1 MTPARM
7 PANGPDGGF
16 ASAPGSADNIDV
28 VPSTSVSPQAP
39 LRVWRDTDIEAVL
52 GINAASQPHVAR
64 LDRAEVR
71 RLLVIGARIW
81 VVTGDGDEVI
91 AYLIAFPSD
100 APYDGQEFAYFTG
113 RLGGGFLYVDQVAI
127 HPQHRRGGLGRA
139 LYEHVA
145 GLARAERL
153 RALCC
158 EVNLVPPNPD
168 SRVFHAR
175 AGFVAVDQLALP
187 DGRTVELLTRGLAEP
202 GT

>member
-28 VPSTSVSPQAP
+28 VPSTSVSPRAP
-39 LRVWRDTDIEAVL
+39 LRAWRDTDIEAVL

-113 RLGGGFLYVDQVAI
+113 RLGGGFLYVEQVAI
-127 HPQHRRGGLGRA
+127 HEAELKRLGKD
-139 LYEHVA
+139 YEFHIYPDA
-145 GLARAERL
+145 G
-153 RALCC
+153 
-158 EVNLVPPNPD
+158 
-168 SRVFHAR
+168 H
-175 AGFVAVDQLALP
+175 GFFYHQRPAMYRPEQAVDGWSKVFAFFERHLA
-187 DGRTVELLTRGLAEP
+187 
-202 GT
+202 